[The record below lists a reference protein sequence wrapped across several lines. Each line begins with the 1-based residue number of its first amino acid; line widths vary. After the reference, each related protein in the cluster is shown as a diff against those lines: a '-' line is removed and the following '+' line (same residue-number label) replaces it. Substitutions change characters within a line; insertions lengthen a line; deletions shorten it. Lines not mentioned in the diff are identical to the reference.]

1 MKEDIIMHVFVTGA
15 TGYVGSAVVR
25 ELIGAGHTVTGL
37 CRSEE
42 KAAGLKA
49 AGAEALYGTLDDL
62 DTLSSAAAAAD
73 GVIHLAFTN
82 DFSDFEG
89 ALALDLRAVEAVGAA
104 LEGSGKPFITTGHP
118 HENGHT
124 VDHVVLAMP
133 ERGIRASIV
142 TLSPSVHGEGDRAF
156 VPMLI
161 NIAREKGFAA
171 YIGDGTN
178 RWPAVHRLDTAVLY
192 RLALE
197 SAPAGSRLLGV
208 GDVGIP
214 FREIAEVIGRQLNV
228 PTVSITP
235 EEAAAHFG
243 FLGPIA
249 AFDIAGVFNTAQG
262 SLATRELL
270 GWKPMQPG
278 LIADLEEGHYFA

>member
-1 MKEDIIMHVFVTGA
+1 MHVFVTGA

-49 AGAEALYGTLDDL
+49 AGAEALYGTLNDL
-62 DTLSSAAAAAD
+62 DTLRSAAAAAD

-89 ALALDLRAVEAVGAA
+89 ALALDLRAVEVMGAA
-104 LEGSGKPFITTGHP
+104 LEGSGKPFITTAHA
-118 HENGHT
+118 NGQA
-124 VDHVVLAMP
+124 VDHAVLAMA
-133 ERGIRASIV
+133 ERDIRTSIV
-142 TLSPSVHGEGDRAF
+142 LLAPSVHGEGDKGF
-156 VPMLI
+156 VPMMI
-161 NIAREKGFAA
+161 DIARAKGFAA

-178 RWPAVHRLDTAVLY
+178 RWPAVLY

-197 SAPAGSRLLGV
+197 SAPAGSRLLGA
-208 GDVGIP
+208 GDEGIP
-214 FREIAEVIGRQLNV
+214 LREIAAVIGRQLNV
-228 PTVSITP
+228 PAVSITA

-243 FLGPIA
+243 FLGTIA
-249 AFDIAGVFNTAQG
+249 AFDITSLYNTKQA